1 MSKIVK
7 DTENRL
13 HSLVTEALGKAI
25 ADGVLPAEPIPGFKV
40 EVPADRA
47 NGDYS
52 VNAAF
57 ACARA
62 FRTAPKK
69 IADAVSKYI
78 DLGDSYFES
87 CSVAGPGF
95 INFTLGDRYYADI
108 LLDIKECGEKYGS
121 SDFGK
126 NKKSERR
133 IRLGK
138 SHGSHAYGQ
147 RARRCSRRLSRLGT
161 VNGRIRRLA

>member
-108 LLDIKECGEKYGS
+108 LLDIKECGENTAAATS
-121 SDFGK
+121 ARI
-126 NKKSERR
+126 KSERR

-161 VNGRIRRLA
+161 VNGRLRRLA

>member
-52 VNAAF
+52 VNAALPAREHF
-57 ACARA
+57 APLRKKLPMP
-62 FRTAPKK
+62 FRNILTSATHISSP
-69 IADAVSKYI
+69 AALRVP
-78 DLGDSYFES
+78 DL
-87 CSVAGPGF
+87 
-95 INFTLGDRYYADI
+95 
-108 LLDIKECGEKYGS
+108 
-121 SDFGK
+121 
-126 NKKSERR
+126 
-133 IRLGK
+133 
-138 SHGSHAYGQ
+138 
-147 RARRCSRRLSRLGT
+147 
-161 VNGRIRRLA
+161 

>member
-62 FRTAPKK
+62 FRTAPEKLPMPFRN
-69 IADAVSKYI
+69 ILTSATHISSPAALRVP
-78 DLGDSYFES
+78 DL
-87 CSVAGPGF
+87 
-95 INFTLGDRYYADI
+95 
-108 LLDIKECGEKYGS
+108 
-121 SDFGK
+121 
-126 NKKSERR
+126 
-133 IRLGK
+133 
-138 SHGSHAYGQ
+138 
-147 RARRCSRRLSRLGT
+147 
-161 VNGRIRRLA
+161 